1 MNRYAALAQMAK
13 GKAVTDGNFVYTS
26 GAIKSLTGDNMWYI
40 FDWKDTDI
48 PCDFESM
55 ADWLVDNENT
65 EFELYKEPVKGLDVY
80 AAMRS
85 LRRYNQVIPNYGPY
99 CYFYTSINNPF
110 GEKEWVVR
118 YNTETQKCDLMT
130 DKEFMEANKDI
141 GFRVY
146 EESNN
151 NSQ

>member
-85 LRRYNQVIPNYGPY
+85 LRRYKQVIPNYGPY
-99 CYFYTSINNPF
+99 CYSH
-110 GEKEWVVR
+110 
-118 YNTETQKCDLMT
+118 Q
-130 DKEFMEANKDI
+130 
-141 GFRVY
+141 
-146 EESNN
+146 
-151 NSQ
+151 